1 MKLPEM
7 TSRSGL
13 RPSVQTAFGGL
24 NHNLS
29 AEERFALEQ
38 EIPAGRFGTP
48 EEVAACVRLLFHA
61 PSYLTGQI
69 IGVDGGWG

>member
-29 AEERFALEQ
+29 A
-38 EIPAGRFGTP
+38 G
-48 EEVAACVRLLFHA
+48 
-61 PSYLTGQI
+61 
-69 IGVDGGWG
+69 DGELYAM